1 MFLLWLFHK
10 QPTFVH
16 GKIISNMT
24 IDCSN
29 VWAPRYLSLL
39 TAVVAAVFCLVITA
53 GNTII
58 VALFV
63 INPLK
68 KLRSTFNYFVVNLAV
83 ADLIVGSIS
92 MPIGIYL
99 HFQEFLKKEAAFHS
113 MEKYFHLT
121 LFVSLT
127 ASLLCLIVL
136 SIDRYIAITF
146 PLKYRNNLTWK
157 TFWLSSFVIWVV
169 SLSLPLIYLK
179 TGYIEFLMV
188 YINTAVVIAAL
199 TLLTTYIHVY
209 KFLQVQ
215 PQQTGEITEARIS
228 VFKKMFQQTGVT
240 RVLLWILLLFLAC
253 YIPRAIIVYTLQFCT
268 VCSCESIHVMRDVS
282 FYLLTVNSCMNP
294 FVYTFKNKDYRDA
307 LIALW
312 TRCRKKMYRQTAI
325 RNTHYGSFTT

>member
-1 MFLLWLFHK
+1 
-10 QPTFVH
+10 
-16 GKIISNMT
+16 
-24 IDCSN
+24 
-29 VWAPRYLSLL
+29 
-39 TAVVAAVFCLVITA
+39 
-53 GNTII
+53 
-58 VALFV
+58 
-63 INPLK
+63 
-68 KLRSTFNYFVVNLAV
+68 
-83 ADLIVGSIS
+83 
-92 MPIGIYL
+92 
-99 HFQEFLKKEAAFHS
+99 
-113 MEKYFHLT
+113 
-121 LFVSLT
+121 
-127 ASLLCLIVL
+127 
-136 SIDRYIAITF
+136 
-146 PLKYRNNLTWK
+146 
-157 TFWLSSFVIWVV
+157 
-169 SLSLPLIYLK
+169 
-179 TGYIEFLMV
+179 MV

-253 YIPRAIIVYTLQFCT
+253 YIPGAIIVYTLQFCT